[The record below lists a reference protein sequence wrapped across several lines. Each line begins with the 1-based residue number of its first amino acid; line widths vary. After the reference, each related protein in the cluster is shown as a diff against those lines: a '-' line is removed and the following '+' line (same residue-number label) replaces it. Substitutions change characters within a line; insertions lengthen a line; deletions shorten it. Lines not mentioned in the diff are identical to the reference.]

1 MLCCRILSEDTSES
15 FTLEQITHQVYQSFN
30 KEDYF
35 KLGSALVFLL
45 QQPDLLPSPAQRL
58 SAVTILHELYRGDPP
73 PGNPFLPIFINI
85 LHPPDDVAKGTG
97 KSLEFA
103 GQIPRF
109 TQPEI
114 FFLSTLMT
122 DKSSKEVG
130 VGGAAASGGTQ
141 LLLQKLLKRTAS
153 QIMSLDVSNHPP
165 ADTSGLKQALAD
177 LLSDRPDTAK
187 SGVPVVYS
195 YPQPPPDSGLLSE
208 SGQVKRTCEALLCG
222 SSSPS
227 LAQQYFSPEII
238 RLTPPLHVAEDELV
252 WITSVDRAE
261 QRVMYDASMCV
272 LSGGDAEAKR
282 LMAKAFKETLSLPQQ
297 QHLLTQLN
305 QDPRMVYHTGLTPPK
320 VLIVSWWNAD
330 VSFDRGCLQPMLDLK
345 KAFDSVHRES
355 LWDLLRLRGIPART
369 IGLITG
375 LYSGTESAVK
385 CGAGVSSFF
394 PVNTGVRQGC
404 VLAPSLF
411 NACMDWVLDKVVD
424 QSDCGASVGNTKITD
439 LVFAYDAV
447 IFAESLEVLVMA
459 LEALHEEAKPLGLEV
474 SWLKTKV
481 QLPDLV
487 EHNPLIAIEVLLKLM
502 QSSQIT
508 EYFSVLVNMEMS
520 LHSMEVVNRLTT
532 AVELPSEFVHL
543 YISNCISTCETIK
556 DRYMQNRLVR
566 LVCVFLQSLIRNK
579 IINVQ
584 ELFIEVQA
592 FCIEFSRIREAAA
605 LFRLLKQLD
614 SGDTQAAQ
622 EPAKK

>member
-1 MLCCRILSEDTSES
+1 MALSSKGLTTLLGILSEES
-15 FTLEQITHQVYQSFN
+15 TELFTLEKITHQVYQNFN

-45 QQPDLLPSPAQRL
+45 QQPDLLPTPTQRL
-58 SAVTILHELYRGDPP
+58 SAVTILHELYRGEPP

-85 LHPPDDVAKGTG
+85 LHPLDDVAKGTG
-97 KSLEFA
+97 KKLEFA
-103 GQIPRF
+103 GQVPRF

-114 FFLSTLMT
+114 FFLSTLLT
-122 DKSSKEVG
+122 DKNSKE
-130 VGGAAASGGTQ
+130 
-141 LLLQKLLKRTAS
+141 LLKRTAS

-165 ADTSGLKQALAD
+165 ADTSSLKQALAD

-195 YPQPPPDSGLLSE
+195 YPQPAPNSGLLSE
-208 SGQVKRTCEALLCG
+208 PGQVKRTCEALLCG
-222 SSSPS
+222 PSSPS

-320 VLIVSWWNAD
+320 
-330 VSFDRGCLQPMLDLK
+330 
-345 KAFDSVHRES
+345 
-355 LWDLLRLRGIPART
+355 
-369 IGLITG
+369 
-375 LYSGTESAVK
+375 
-385 CGAGVSSFF
+385 
-394 PVNTGVRQGC
+394 
-404 VLAPSLF
+404 
-411 NACMDWVLDKVVD
+411 
-424 QSDCGASVGNTKITD
+424 
-439 LVFAYDAV
+439 
-447 IFAESLEVLVMA
+447 
-459 LEALHEEAKPLGLEV
+459 
-474 SWLKTKV
+474 
-481 QLPDLV
+481 LPDLV

-614 SGDTQAAQ
+614 SGDTQATQ

>member
-1 MLCCRILSEDTSES
+1 MALSSKGLSTLLGILSEES
-15 FTLEQITHQVYQSFN
+15 TESYTLEQITHQILQNFN

-45 QQPDLLPSPAQRL
+45 QQPDLLPCPAQRL
-58 SAVTILHELYRGDPP
+58 TALTILHELYRGEPP
-73 PGNPFLPIFINI
+73 PANPFLPVFLNI
-85 LHPPDDVAKGTG
+85 LHPPDEAAKGGG
-97 KSLEFA
+97 KMLEFA
-103 GQIPRF
+103 GQIPKF
-109 TQPEI
+109 TQPEL
-114 FFLSTLMT
+114 FFLSTLLT
-122 DKSSKEVG
+122 ERSSKE
-130 VGGAAASGGTQ
+130 
-141 LLLQKLLKRTAS
+141 LLKRTAG
-153 QIMSLDVSNHPP
+153 QIMNLDVSNHPP
-165 ADTSGLKQALAD
+165 ADTSGLKQAFSD
-177 LLSDRPDTAK
+177 LLSERPDTAK
-187 SGVPVVYS
+187 NSVPVVYS
-195 YPQPPPDSGLLSE
+195 YPQQPAPTTGLLSE
-208 SGQVKRTCEALLCG
+208 VGQVKRTCEALLCVPP
-222 SSSPS
+222 SPS
-227 LAQQYFSPEII
+227 LAQQYYSPEII

-297 QHLLTQLN
+297 QHLLQQLN

-320 VLIVSWWNAD
+320 
-330 VSFDRGCLQPMLDLK
+330 
-345 KAFDSVHRES
+345 
-355 LWDLLRLRGIPART
+355 
-369 IGLITG
+369 
-375 LYSGTESAVK
+375 
-385 CGAGVSSFF
+385 
-394 PVNTGVRQGC
+394 
-404 VLAPSLF
+404 
-411 NACMDWVLDKVVD
+411 
-424 QSDCGASVGNTKITD
+424 
-439 LVFAYDAV
+439 
-447 IFAESLEVLVMA
+447 
-459 LEALHEEAKPLGLEV
+459 
-474 SWLKTKV
+474 
-481 QLPDLV
+481 LPDLV

-622 EPAKK
+622 EPAKKTGWPRPHSSGKVARVLPLPKEVP